1 MRKYG
6 CLGLKWLRDKLSHV
20 FSEEKNKNNK
30 QNIKNS
36 QRCSATTNIS
46 QESPSF
52 FFSFFLVFQFF
63 LWLCGSFYKFASK
76 KIEKMKKKKSRF
88 SPRYSTCLLLR
99 CLHPCMHVRFRGFV
113 VIVIPIVIP
122 YYSK

>member
-46 QESPSF
+46 QESSSF

-88 SPRYSTCLLLR
+88 SPTTKLLSRNHLR
-99 CLHPCMHVRFRGFV
+99 DNPGCDRNPSLCATRFAK
-113 VIVIPIVIP
+113 P
-122 YYSK
+122 SE